1 MTLYFCSGCGQKIEG
16 EPLEVVRP
24 CMLMMCDHAD
34 PEKCS
39 KSIRYSHDNENCFD
53 VACATSRK
61 EKGTLGDSR

>member
-34 PEKCS
+34 LEKCS
-39 KSIRYSHDNENCFD
+39 KSICYSHDTEGCFEAAD
-53 VACATSRK
+53 AAT
-61 EKGTLGDSR
+61 EKMRSVTRI